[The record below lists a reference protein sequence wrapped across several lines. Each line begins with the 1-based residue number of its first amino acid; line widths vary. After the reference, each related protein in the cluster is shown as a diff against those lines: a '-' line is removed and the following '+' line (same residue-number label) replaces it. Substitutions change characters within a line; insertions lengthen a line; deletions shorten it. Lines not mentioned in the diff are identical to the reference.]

1 MYKLQL
7 EPLELKTLPH
17 DAGQSVFPFTDLDPP
32 VPAPMPSTPDRV
44 SELEQMLAEAQD
56 RMAVLEREAYDKAY
70 AAGEKAGMEL
80 GRKRAEQIL
89 ERMETVLAEAGTQL
103 DGMYR
108 GISESI
114 VDVAGFLAEWLV
126 GDIVD
131 TERTRLLSMAE
142 RVSHTMPTTSK
153 LGLAVHPDDL
163 GKFEKILDDQDHAW
177 SLLADAALT
186 PGTIRLF
193 TKDQDILLDPKATIA
208 DAVDRLKQEM
218 LAPDASATAAQAV
231 E

>member
-7 EPLELKTLPH
+7 QPLELRTMAH
-17 DAGQSVFPFTDLDPP
+17 DAGQPAFPFTILDAPVAAP
-32 VPAPMPSTPDRV
+32 VPQAPDRV

-89 ERMETVLAEAGTQL
+89 ERMEAVLAQAGTQL

-108 GISESI
+108 DISESI
-114 VDVAGFLAEWLV
+114 VDIAGFLAEWLV
-126 GDIVD
+126 GDIVEA
-131 TERTRLLSMAE
+131 ERTRLLSMAE
-142 RVSHTMPTTSK
+142 QVSHTMPAASK

-163 GKFEKILDDQDHAW
+163 GKFEKILGEAGHAW
-177 SLLADAALT
+177 SLLADAALA
-186 PGTIRLF
+186 PGTTRLF
-193 TKDQDILLDPKATIA
+193 TNDQDILLDPKAAIA
-208 DAVDRLKQEM
+208 DAIDRLKKEL
-218 LAPDASATAAQAV
+218 LAPDAATAAAQAL

>member
-1 MYKLQL
+1 MYKPQL
-7 EPLELKTLPH
+7 EPLELKTMAH
-17 DAGQSVFPFTDLDPP
+17 DAGLPAFPFPGQDM
-32 VPAPMPSTPDRV
+32 PAPEPEPAAPDRV

-89 ERMETVLAEAGTQL
+89 GRMETVLAEAGTQL

-108 GISESI
+108 SISESI
-114 VDVAGFLAEWLV
+114 VDIAGFLAEWLV
-126 GDIVD
+126 GDMVEG
-131 TERTRLLSMAE
+131 ERTRLLAMAE
-142 RVSHTMPTTSK
+142 RVSHTMPDASR

-163 GKFEKILDDQDHAW
+163 GKFERILGEAGHDW
-177 SLLADAALT
+177 SLLADAALN

-193 TKDQDILLDPKATIA
+193 TRDQDIQLDPKAALA
-208 DAVDRLKQEM
+208 DAVERLKKEL
-218 LAPDASATAAQAV
+218 LAPDASTATQAM

>member
-7 EPLELKTLPH
+7 QPLELKTLPH
-17 DAGQSVFPFTDLDPP
+17 DAGQSAFPFTDLDPP
-32 VPAPMPSTPDRV
+32 IPEPIPSTPDRV

-70 AAGEKAGMEL
+70 TAGEKAGMEL

-89 ERMETVLAEAGTQL
+89 DRMEAVLAEANRKL

-114 VDVAGFLAEWLV
+114 VDVSGFLAEWLV
-126 GDIVD
+126 GDIVEA
-131 TERTRLLSMAE
+131 ERTRLLSMAE
-142 RVSHTMPTTSK
+142 RVSHTMPTDSK

-163 GKFEKILDDQDHAW
+163 GKFEKILGDQGHAW
-177 SLLADAALT
+177 SLLADAALA
-186 PGTIRLF
+186 PGTVRLF
-193 TKDQDILLDPKATIA
+193 TKDQDILLDPKAAIA
-208 DAVDRLKQEM
+208 DAIDRMKKEL
-218 LAPDASATAAQAV
+218 LAPDASAPAAKTV